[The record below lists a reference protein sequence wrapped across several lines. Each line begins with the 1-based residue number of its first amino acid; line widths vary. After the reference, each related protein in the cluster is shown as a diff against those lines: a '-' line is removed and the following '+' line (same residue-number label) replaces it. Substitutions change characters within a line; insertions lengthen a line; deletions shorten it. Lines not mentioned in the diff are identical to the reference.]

1 MYTAQWFLSCITYDV
16 IQNIAC
22 ERMHSMP
29 FAKVGH
35 NDQLTEYLWWKLQST
50 LITNVCF
57 S

>member
-35 NDQLTEYLWWKLQST
+35 NDQLKEYL
-50 LITNVCF
+50 
-57 S
+57 